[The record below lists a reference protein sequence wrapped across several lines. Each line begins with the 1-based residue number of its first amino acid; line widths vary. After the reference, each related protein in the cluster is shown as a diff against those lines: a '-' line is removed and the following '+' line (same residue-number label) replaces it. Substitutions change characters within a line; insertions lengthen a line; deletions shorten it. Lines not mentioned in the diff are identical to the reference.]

1 MKDKYNVSD
10 EIIKTIETIEK
21 VLDAMEGKEP
31 LHENVSRCEPI
42 CDGDC
47 CGVCDCDVEED
58 CVCGDSC
65 AGTPKK
71 ENEIKHEGYYN
82 EYGVECFDIIKKK
95 LDVDGF
101 CDFCLGNVIKYIY
114 RCAIKPNTN
123 PMDDLKKARSYLTI
137 LIETIEE
144 ELKKEG
150 YM

>member
-1 MKDKYNVSD
+1 MKDKHNVSD
-10 EIIKTIETIEK
+10 EIIKT
-21 VLDAMEGKEP
+21 
-31 LHENVSRCEPI
+31 CEPI

-47 CGVCDCDVEED
+47 CGVCYCDVIETIEKAIDTMEDKEPLHENVSREED

-71 ENEIKHEGYYN
+71 ENKIKHEGYYN
-82 EYGVECFDIIKKK
+82 EYGVECLDIIKKK

-114 RCAIKPNTN
+114 RCGIKPNTN
-123 PMDDLKKARSYLTI
+123 PMDDLKKARSYLII